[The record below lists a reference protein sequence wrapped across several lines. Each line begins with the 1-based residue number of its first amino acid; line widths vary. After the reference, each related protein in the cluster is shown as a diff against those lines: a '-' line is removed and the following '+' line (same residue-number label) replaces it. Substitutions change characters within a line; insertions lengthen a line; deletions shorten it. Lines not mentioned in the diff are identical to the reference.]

1 MNDSFNLQ
9 FPKLSNNGNGDI
21 LPNEN
26 DRYNSISLLLNS
38 IVYLHEHNRNKDAF
52 QSIYGESED
61 QVQDNNGQNEENL
74 QNQSQ
79 NEDSGN
85 AQTLNIIEVS
95 KEDFQTDINIGN
107 SFTFEN
113 LGFGNKNDKDKEIFT
128 LGNLDMPNNQS
139 SIEQKSTSITPQ
151 TSSQQV
157 NSETNEVKKGESNSE
172 NYNNICNK
180 IYADDSESNVE
191 MKEELLKFD
200 SVKDSNSEDN
210 SENLHSEKINGKNRE
225 QNKDIIPNKCQI
237 DGNRKDK
244 VEINNDLKNILLHSQ
259 KNESLNDK
267 SGNQKTKEKSDK
279 NIESNK
285 KKNMKS
291 YNNELNNKKNKNI
304 LFRTEVIESEK
315 SIYGLSNKNNN
326 ISSTTEDNKMSNN
339 LLNKKRNDALKK
351 VDESLKLKKKLDK
364 IVVIID
370 EKYKLDLKM
379 ENIILSEEF
388 EILRNS
394 ITLGNIIYFKKNEDQ
409 EYKIS
414 FKKENPNETEKKLD
428 EAINKKRGLV
438 KEKIEKIEKDI
449 KDHRKLYDIERSFY
463 REFKD
468 YLEKYKKKYDLFN
481 DFWNDFFEQKEK
493 DITLSSPIKGIKF
506 NFPSFNHNLM
516 KYLFFN
522 ERNSDLYE
530 EFLKDK
536 DFHKKY
542 CEKNNIHPKK
552 ADNFYRKN
560 FHKIYCDKYK
570 ENDLDL
576 IIDKEEDGFDN
587 YS

>member
-291 YNNELNNKKNKNI
+291 YNNELNNKKNKNF

-516 KYLFFN
+516 KYLFIN

>member
-244 VEINNDLKNILLHSQ
+244 VEINNNLKNILLHSQ

-291 YNNELNNKKNKNI
+291 YNNELNNKKNKNF

-326 ISSTTEDNKMSNN
+326 ISSTTEGNKMSNN

-516 KYLFFN
+516 KYLFIN

-542 CEKNNIHPKK
+542 FEKNNIHPKK

>member
-291 YNNELNNKKNKNI
+291 YNNELNNKKNKN
-304 LFRTEVIESEK
+304 R
-315 SIYGLSNKNNN
+315 
-326 ISSTTEDNKMSNN
+326 
-339 LLNKKRNDALKK
+339 
-351 VDESLKLKKKLDK
+351 
-364 IVVIID
+364 
-370 EKYKLDLKM
+370 
-379 ENIILSEEF
+379 
-388 EILRNS
+388 
-394 ITLGNIIYFKKNEDQ
+394 
-409 EYKIS
+409 
-414 FKKENPNETEKKLD
+414 
-428 EAINKKRGLV
+428 V
-438 KEKIEKIEKDI
+438 KDM
-449 KDHRKLYDIERSFY
+449 F
-463 REFKD
+463 
-468 YLEKYKKKYDLFN
+468 
-481 DFWNDFFEQKEK
+481 
-493 DITLSSPIKGIKF
+493 
-506 NFPSFNHNLM
+506 
-516 KYLFFN
+516 
-522 ERNSDLYE
+522 
-530 EFLKDK
+530 
-536 DFHKKY
+536 
-542 CEKNNIHPKK
+542 
-552 ADNFYRKN
+552 
-560 FHKIYCDKYK
+560 
-570 ENDLDL
+570 
-576 IIDKEEDGFDN
+576 
-587 YS
+587 

>member
-244 VEINNDLKNILLHSQ
+244 VEINNNLKNILLHSQ

-291 YNNELNNKKNKNI
+291 YNNELNNKKNKNF

-326 ISSTTEDNKMSNN
+326 ISSTTEGNKMSNN

-516 KYLFFN
+516 KYLFIN

>member
-237 DGNRKDK
+237 DGNWKDK

-291 YNNELNNKKNKNI
+291 YNNELNNKKNKNF

-516 KYLFFN
+516 KYLFIN